1 MYVVLKKIVSDYIGI
16 MVNSKGIIESF
27 NEKFVKIVPRFSE

>member
-1 MYVVLKKIVSDYIGI
+1 MYVVLKKIVSDEIRI

-27 NEKFVKIVPRFSE
+27 NKKFVKTVPRFSE